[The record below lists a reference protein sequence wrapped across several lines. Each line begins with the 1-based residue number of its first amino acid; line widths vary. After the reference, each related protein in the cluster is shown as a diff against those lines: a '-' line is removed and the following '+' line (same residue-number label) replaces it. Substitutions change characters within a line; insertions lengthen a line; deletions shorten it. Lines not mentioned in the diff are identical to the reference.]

1 MDVKYIS
8 PFMDALVKVLS
19 NFGISD
25 VKRGKIITKKSMDVD
40 MDITS
45 VIGITGDIR
54 GNIAYSLS
62 SDTAKQ
68 IISAMMMGAAVPEI
82 DATGRS
88 AIGELSNMITGTAAS
103 IFSMSGIKAD
113 ITPPSIV
120 FGKDIYFVI
129 SSVQTIA
136 INMETQYGYIEINI
150 GLEI

>member
-1 MDVKYIS
+1 VDVKYIA
-8 PFMDALVKVLS
+8 PFMDSLVKVL
-19 NFGISD
+19 NDFGISD
-25 VKRGKIITKKSMDVD
+25 VKRGKILMKESMNVD

-45 VIGITGDIR
+45 VIGIIGDIR

-62 SDTAKQ
+62 ADTARH
-68 IISAMMMGAAVPEI
+68 IISAMMMGAPVPEI
-82 DATGRS
+82 NAIGRS
-88 AIGELSNMITGTAAS
+88 AIGELSNMITGAAS
-103 IFSMSGIKAD
+103 SQFSTTGIKAN

-136 INMETQYGYIEINI
+136 INMETPFGSIEINI